1 MAAQPSLRPDPESV
15 PAAIAS
21 KLEPGEAVEAVF
33 DMSKGLE
40 IYATDRRF
48 FGKRGEKLIDI
59 AYKEVTDV
67 KRCES
72 RGIVRSAIG
81 IAFVAAGALTG
92 FETRM
97 ATIVS
102 ILLLLIGAVFLYLGL
117 FMREHWVELRIKR
130 ERPRPSFGHIL
141 MFFPFWL
148 LLRHVKRY
156 TAPGS
161 PEQVDAFRKFL
172 SENLPPEQK
181 DGE

>member
-1 MAAQPSLRPDPESV
+1 MAAQPSLHPDPESV
-15 PAAIAS
+15 PAAIVS
-21 KLEPGEAVEAVF
+21 KLEPGESVETVF
-33 DMSKGLE
+33 DMSKGLV

-67 KRCES
+67 KRRES

-81 IAFVAAGALTG
+81 ITFVAAGALTG
-92 FETRM
+92 FETLM
-97 ATIVS
+97 AAIIS
-102 ILLLLIGAVFLYLGL
+102 ILLFLFGGVLLYLGL
-117 FMREHWVELRIKR
+117 LMREHWVELRIKR
-130 ERPRPSFGHIL
+130 EDPAPSFGHVV

-148 LLRHVKRY
+148 LLRHGRRY

-172 SENLPPEQK
+172 SKNLLLDQK
-181 DGE
+181 GGE